1 MEENTTLT
9 KKENNEQ
16 KYETL
21 IAVAVTAVISVLISF
36 TIFHFFFLSDG
47 RYEKL
52 KQMDSL
58 VEKHFYGEVDKEKL
72 SDTLMM
78 GYVAGL
84 GDKYAY
90 YYSSEEASLR
100 NDSLAGS
107 GQGIGIIVVQHPD
120 SGNIYVKNVYHE
132 GPADKA
138 GIKVGDEITAI
149 DSVSVTERGYQ
160 QSVNDIIRE
169 LGETVTVT
177 VLRDGKT
184 RDIKV
189 EYSRFIAQ
197 TVFGQ
202 MLDSGVAYVEIT
214 SFNGGTYTQFKNTV
228 DSLVSEGAKGIIF
241 DLRGNGGGPVN
252 SVTQMV
258 DYLCPEGV
266 IMTAKYANGDVKVVA
281 ESDAS
286 EIELPMAVLTNAGT
300 ASASEIFTASIKDF
314 GKGISVGSMTFGKGV
329 MQSTYA
335 FSDGS
340 DVVFT
345 VAEFFPYSGKSFNGK
360 GIEPDIEVTLTEEQQ
375 KYMHQTALADD
386 PVVVAAEAELLK

>member
-1 MEENTTLT
+1 MEENNVLNE
-9 KKENNEQ
+9 KGIKER

-36 TIFHFFFLSDG
+36 TVFHFFFLSDG

-58 VEKHFYGEVDKEKL
+58 VEKYFYGEVDKETL

-78 GYVAGL
+78 GYIAGL

-90 YYSSEEASLR
+90 YYSSEEASKR
-100 NDSLAGS
+100 SETLAGS

-120 SGNIYVKNVYHE
+120 SGNIYVKNVYDE

-138 GIKVGDEITAI
+138 GVMVGDEIIAV

-160 QSVNDIIRE
+160 QSINDIIRE
-169 LGETVTVT
+169 VGETVVVT

-184 RDIKV
+184 LDITV
-189 EYSRFIAQ
+189 EYSKFVAQ

-202 MLDSGVAYVEIT
+202 LLDSGVGYVEIT
-214 SFNGGTYTQFKNTV
+214 SFNGGTYAQFKNTV
-228 DSLVSEGAKGIIF
+228 DNLISEGAKGLIF
-241 DLRGNGGGPVN
+241 DLRGNGGGTVD

-266 IMTAKYANGDVKVVA
+266 IMTAKYANGNVEVIA
-281 ESDAS
+281 ESDA
-286 EIELPMAVLTNAGT
+286 EQIDLPMAVLTDGGT
-300 ASASEIFTASIKDF
+300 ASASELFTASIKDF
-314 GKGISVGSMTFGKGV
+314 GKGVSVGSKTYGKGV

-345 VAEFFPYSGKSFNGK
+345 VAEFFPFSGISFNEK
-360 GIEPDIEVTLTEEQQ
+360 GIEPDLAVTLTEEQE
-375 KYMHQTALADD
+375 KYMHQTPLADD
-386 PVVVAAEAELLK
+386 PVVIAAEEELLK